1 MSLRLKVHGGTP
13 IHGERSLCFSCRH
26 GQTIQGQ
33 AVSDLTVFCHINFEH
48 PLRMPRA
55 VVECTDY
62 SRKTGQ
68 SRKEMEKIA
77 WVLETKKGRP
87 IGFFNPTEHKYRVKV
102 EELDEPDEEIG

>member
-33 AVSDLTVFCHINFEH
+33 AVSDLTVFCHINYERA
-48 PLRMPRA
+48 LRMPRA
-55 VVECTDY
+55 VVECTDF
-62 SRKTGQ
+62 SRKNDQ
-68 SRKEMEKIA
+68 SKKEMEKIA

-87 IGFFNPTEHKYRVKV
+87 IGFFNPIEHKYRAKS
-102 EELDEPDEEIG
+102 EDLDVHEDDE